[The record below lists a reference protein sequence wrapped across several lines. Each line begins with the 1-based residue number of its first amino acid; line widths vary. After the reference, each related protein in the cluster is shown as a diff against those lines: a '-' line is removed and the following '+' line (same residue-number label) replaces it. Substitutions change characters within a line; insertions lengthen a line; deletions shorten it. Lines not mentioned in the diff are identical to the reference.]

1 MARGRFAHT
10 IDAKGRVS
18 IPAGLRVELQSQD
31 DRPPIV
37 TSLMD
42 TPAVGLYS
50 HDRWQEVEQRLE
62 SMSQTHPQIQSVRR
76 ILISG
81 AEDAPIDGQ
90 GRITI
95 PQYLRAEAGLE
106 REVTIA
112 GVGSR
117 IEIWDRAR
125 FEEELRRIREDRHR
139 VSSIAAELGL

>member
-18 IPAGLRVELQSQD
+18 IPAGLRVELQAND
-31 DRPPIV
+31 DRAPILTNLV
-37 TSLMD
+37 D
-42 TPAVGLYS
+42 TPAVGLFS
-50 HDRWQEVEQRLE
+50 HERWEEIEQRLAN
-62 SMSQTHPQIQSVRR
+62 MSQMQPEIQSVQRM
-76 ILISG
+76 LVSG
-81 AEDAPIDGQ
+81 AVESPIDAQ
-90 GRITI
+90 GRLLI
-95 PQYLRAEAGLE
+95 PPHLREHASLE

-125 FEEELRRIREDRHR
+125 FEEELRRIRENRHQ